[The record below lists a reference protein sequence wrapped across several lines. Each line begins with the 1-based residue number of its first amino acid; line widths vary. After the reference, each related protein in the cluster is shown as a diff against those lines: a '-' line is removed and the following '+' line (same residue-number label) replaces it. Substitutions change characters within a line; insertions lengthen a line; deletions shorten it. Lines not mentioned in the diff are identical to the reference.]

1 MDKRLEFVLLAQT
14 GEFTITEL
22 SKRFKIS
29 RKTGYKWIQRY
40 KQEGHA
46 GLMDRSRAPK
56 QVHHRT
62 PDEIEKLITAERRKH
77 PTWGPKKIH
86 VPVQT
91 RGRPDTQ
98 YGVSQKFLRK

>member
-1 MDKRLEFVLLAQT
+1 MMIIRLLT
-14 GEFTITEL
+14 
-22 SKRFKIS
+22 
-29 RKTGYKWIQRY
+29 Y

-62 PDEIEKLITAERRKH
+62 HDEIEKLITAERRKH

-86 VPVQT
+86 VINWGQSKI
-91 RGRPDTQ
+91 G
-98 YGVSQKFLRK
+98 SQKLGSVKNSCAFGSFW

>member
-1 MDKRLEFVLLAQT
+1 
-14 GEFTITEL
+14 
-22 SKRFKIS
+22 
-29 RKTGYKWIQRY
+29 
-40 KQEGHA
+40 
-46 GLMDRSRAPK
+46 MDRSRAPK

-98 YGVSQKFLRK
+98 YVLAAELKLYLVSKLNLYRFLPDFSGFATLLS